1 MNKKV
6 SVFCIWRDSEKTI
19 DRTLKQLESL
29 ESLQNYEFSYYF
41 YENDSEDNTKSV
53 LGNWLIDR
61 SGSFLSEKLSA
72 KKFGSVATYCPP
84 HPKDKP
90 ELFSS
95 LRGYELGV
103 DEKATSNNRNH
114 FEFYSQRDAIVLRCM
129 NRGWKK

>member
-1 MNKKV
+1 M
-6 SVFCIWRDSEKTI
+6 EEPLT
-19 DRTLKQLESL
+19 
-29 ESLQNYEFSYYF
+29 
-41 YENDSEDNTKSV
+41 YENGEDIHFCYT
-53 LGNWLIDR
+53 
-61 SGSFLSEKLSA
+61 A
-72 KKFGSVATYCPP
+72 KKFGSVTTYCPP